1 MTKPIGEKVREILL
15 ANPQGLTVREIS
27 KILDTTMDLV
37 IACLRRTYGCY
48 IANFVPVRSGARQYN
63 AVWCCVAVPANAIKP
78 AEFEGAVVVDDKQAD
93 AEKLAIARRAAAKKQ
108 RAKQKLANAKIK
120 AAAKVSKEKPTQ
132 PEYKPQKTVWV
143 SVPSWS
149 SVGASA

>member
-1 MTKPIGEKVREILL
+1 MTKPIGEKVRDVLL

-27 KILDTTMDLV
+27 NLVDSPMDLV

-48 IANFVPVRSGARQYN
+48 IVNFVPVRSGSRQYN
-63 AVWCCVAVPANAIKP
+63 ALWCCVAVPANAIKP
-78 AEFEGAVVVDDKQAD
+78 KNSKRPVRVVDDEMAKAQKRRNAH
-93 AEKLAIARRAAAKKQ
+93 RAAAKKY
-108 RAKQKLANAKIK
+108 REKQKLKNAKLK
-120 AAAKVSKEKPTQ
+120 AEAKEKPTQ

>member
-1 MTKPIGEKVREILL
+1 MTKPIGEKVRDVLL
-15 ANPQGLTVREIS
+15 ANPQGLTVRDIS
-27 KILDTTMDLV
+27 KLVDSPMDLV
-37 IACLRRTYGCY
+37 LACLRRTYGCY

-63 AVWCCVAVPANAIKP
+63 AVWCCVAVPANATKP
-78 AEFEGAVVVDDKQAD
+78 KFSTHPVKVVDDEMAKAQKRRNAH
-93 AEKLAIARRAAAKKQ
+93 RAAAKKY
-108 RAKQKLANAKIK
+108 REKQKLKNAKLK
-120 AAAKVSKEKPTQ
+120 AEAKEKPTQ